1 MVQRTE
7 EDEIRYARYN
17 GNAKNLYPMNA
28 SGNVDRAG
36 QSRLL
41 ALITARQ
48 ELTAES
54 TLVNEAAKKA
64 ASGIRSAVEQQLLNL
79 VP

>member
-1 MVQRTE
+1 
-7 EDEIRYARYN
+7 
-17 GNAKNLYPMNA
+17 MNA